1 MNAVACSSATRYD
14 SESVPRLAFD
24 IRIASA
30 VSCAGVAIIGCRSL
44 IGFAASIGR
53 SSTTVGSSRSPDSV
67 KLVGSA
73 EDGGLELADVV
84 EDSDSWEPGC
94 EDGPPVLD

>member
-1 MNAVACSSATRYD
+1 MNAVASGSSATRYD

-67 KLVGSA
+67 KLVGSSRMKFC
-73 EDGGLELADVV
+73 LFDVSV
-84 EDSDSWEPGC
+84 CGC
-94 EDGPPVLD
+94 ASSVGA